1 MNVAK
6 QTINQ
11 DLFNHIFRMN
21 LSLYE
26 SMQFFMYF
34 IQIDLECIT
43 DSKYFE
49 MIERHSV

>member
-26 SMQFFMYF
+26 IMCNFMYF
-34 IQIDLECIT
+34 FRIDMECVT
-43 DSKYFE
+43 DSKYYE
-49 MIERHSV
+49 MILP